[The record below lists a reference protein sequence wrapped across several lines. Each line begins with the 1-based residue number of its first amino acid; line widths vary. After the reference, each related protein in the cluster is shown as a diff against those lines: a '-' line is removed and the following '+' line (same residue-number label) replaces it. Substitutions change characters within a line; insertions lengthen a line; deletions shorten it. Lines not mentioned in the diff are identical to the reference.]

1 MKQVIFEQTG
11 LPKDVLR
18 LVDAPM
24 PEPKAHEVRIQ
35 VLARNINPSDIMFI
49 QGRYGIQPKLPSSAG
64 FEAVGIIESTDS
76 LQTYPVGT
84 RVLFTALGTWKEY
97 VCAPV
102 NSVVPVPANMSNEIA
117 CQAFIN
123 PLTAYAMLEESGL
136 KKGDKLL
143 ITAGA
148 SAWGKLV
155 IQMAK
160 QKGIWVAATV
170 RQDSQKELLYQMG
183 ADLVINTDTEK
194 VGGVL
199 RENTPQGVKAI
210 FDAVGGELAGKIL
223 SSLEIGGNMYVFG
236 SLSLDNIPLNSG
248 LLIFKNLTIK
258 GFWLTSWMENTSP
271 QMQKTAIKTVFEHLS
286 KESIQVDV
294 ASTFPL
300 EKFQEAI
307 RAYETP
313 GRNGKILI
321 VSD

>member
-136 KKGDKLL
+136 KEGDKLL

-199 RENTPQGVKAI
+199 RENAPQGVKAI

-223 SSLEIGGNMYVFG
+223 SSLEIGGTMYVFG

-294 ASTFPL
+294 ASSYPL

-307 RAYETP
+307 QAYETP
-313 GRNGKILI
+313 GRNGKILLM
-321 VSD
+321 

>member
-76 LQTYPVGT
+76 LKTYPVGT

-136 KKGDKLL
+136 KEGDKLL

-183 ADLVINTDTEK
+183 ADLVINTDNEK
-194 VGGVL
+194 VGGIM
-199 RENTPQGVKAI
+199 RENAPQGVKAI

-223 SSLEIGGNMYVFG
+223 SSLEIGGTMYVFG

-271 QMQKTAIKTVFEHLS
+271 LMQKTAIKTVFEHLS

-294 ASTFPL
+294 ASSYPL

-307 RAYETP
+307 QAYETP
-313 GRNGKILI
+313 GRNGKILLM
-321 VSD
+321 

>member
-102 NSVVPVPANMSNEIA
+102 NSVVPVPVNMSNEIA

-136 KKGDKLL
+136 KEGDKLL

-160 QKGIWVAATV
+160 QKGIWVSATV

-183 ADLVINTDTEK
+183 ADLVINTENEK
-194 VGGVL
+194 VGGIM
-199 RENTPQGVKAI
+199 RENAPNGVKAI

-223 SSLEIGGNMYVFG
+223 SSLEIGGTMYVFG
-236 SLSLDNIPLNSG
+236 SLSLNNIPLNSG

-294 ASTFPL
+294 ASSYPL

-307 RAYETP
+307 QAYETP
-313 GRNGKILI
+313 GRNGKILLM
-321 VSD
+321 